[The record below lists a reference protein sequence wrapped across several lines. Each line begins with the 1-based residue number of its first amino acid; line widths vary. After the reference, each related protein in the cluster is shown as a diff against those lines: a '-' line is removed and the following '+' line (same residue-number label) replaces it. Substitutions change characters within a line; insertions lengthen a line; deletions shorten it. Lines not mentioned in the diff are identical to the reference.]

1 MSPLATLPPPS
12 VLPTKEAGQ
21 RAVSKEVS
29 KAIQAE
35 KRHKQRL
42 LAAWILTAIVVGA
55 FAAYGFNYYILS
67 SSDRPFSPKHAL
79 LRPSGPIGINL
90 GLFGVLMFFVIFLY
104 PLRKRWGWLG
114 KQGNSR
120 HWLDFHV
127 ILGTAAPLVIALHS
141 SFKFGGIA
149 GMAFWIM
156 TAVTLSGFIGRY
168 LYSQIPRSLNAAE
181 LSIKEI
187 QQEEVKL
194 RWEAEEQHDSIGTD
208 LVDLFVLPTPEQVAK
223 SNLFAALG
231 WMMWLDFKRPFQVSL
246 LRLRAGGF
254 GTWIGSVFGILRTHN
269 HHLERAIQNAR
280 TQASLS
286 KRLLFLS
293 QTKTVFN
300 LWHVVHRPFS
310 YSFAILAILHI
321 VVVLGM
327 GYR

>member
-1 MSPLATLPPPS
+1 MSQSATVQAAIFSRDASERNHRRRL
-12 VLPTKEAGQ
+12 VAGWIAATAFV
-21 RAVSKEVS
+21 AVF
-29 KAIQAE
+29 AI
-35 KRHKQRL
+35 
-42 LAAWILTAIVVGA
+42 
-55 FAAYGFNYYILS
+55 YGFDYYTLGS
-67 SSDRPFSPKHAL
+67 SQRPFSPKHAL
-79 LRPSGPIGINL
+79 LRPSGPIGVNL
-90 GLFGVLMFFVIFLY
+90 GVFGVLLFFLIYLY

-114 KQGNSR
+114 RQGNSR

-156 TAVTLSGFIGRY
+156 TAVTASGFIGRY

-181 LSIKEI
+181 LTIKEI
-187 QQEEVKL
+187 QDAEVKL
-194 RWEAEEQHDSIGTD
+194 RWDAEEKHEKIGTS
-208 LVDLFVLPTPEQVAK
+208 LIE
-223 SNLFAALG
+223 LFALPSAAEVARTSMVAALC
-231 WMMWLDFKRPFQVSL
+231 WMIWLDVKRPFQVSW

-254 GTWIGSVFGILRTHN
+254 GAWLFSLFGILPTRN
-269 HHLERAIQNAR
+269 PQLERAIRIAR
-280 TQASLS
+280 MQASLS
-286 KRLLFLS
+286 KRVLFLS
-293 QTKTVFN
+293 RTKQVFN

>member
-1 MSPLATLPPPS
+1 MSQS
-12 VLPTKEAGQ
+12 VTIQNAIFNKEEA
-21 RAVSKEVS
+21 S
-29 KAIQAE
+29 E
-35 KRHKQRL
+35 KGHRQRL
-42 LAAWILTAIVVGA
+42 LAGWISAMVFVSVFTI
-55 FAAYGFNYYILS
+55 YGFNYYSLAS
-67 SSDRPFSPKHAL
+67 RERPFSPKHAM
-79 LRPSGPIGINL
+79 LRPSGLIGVNL
-90 GLFGVLMFFVIFLY
+90 GIFGVVMFLIIFLY

-141 SFKFGGIA
+141 AFKFGGIA

-187 QQEEVKL
+187 QEAEVKL
-194 RWEAEEQHDSIGTD
+194 RWAAEEQHDEIGTD
-208 LVDLFVLPTPEQVAK
+208 LIE
-223 SNLFAALG
+223 LFALPSAKQVSNTNIFFALC
-231 WMMWLDFKRPFQVSL
+231 WMMWLE
-246 LRLRAGGF
+246 LRAGGCAAWLGSLF
-254 GTWIGSVFGILRTHN
+254 GVLQTSN
-269 HHLERAIQNAR
+269 HHLEYAIQNAR
-280 TQASLS
+280 KQASLS
-286 KRLLFLS
+286 KRVLFLQ

-310 YSFAILAILHI
+310 YSFALLAIIHI

>member
-1 MSPLATLPPPS
+1 MSQS
-12 VLPTKEAGQ
+12 VTIQNAIFNKEEA
-21 RAVSKEVS
+21 S
-29 KAIQAE
+29 E
-35 KRHKQRL
+35 KGHRQRL
-42 LAAWILTAIVVGA
+42 LAGWISAMVFVSVFTI
-55 FAAYGFNYYILS
+55 YGFNYYSLAS
-67 SSDRPFSPKHAL
+67 RERPFSPKHAM
-79 LRPSGPIGINL
+79 LRPSGPIGVNL
-90 GLFGVLMFFVIFLY
+90 GIFGVVMFLIIFLY

-141 SFKFGGIA
+141 AFKFGGIA

-187 QQEEVKL
+187 QEAEVKL
-194 RWEAEEQHDSIGTD
+194 RWAAEEQHDEIGTD
-208 LVDLFVLPTPEQVAK
+208 LIE
-223 SNLFAALG
+223 LFALPSAKQVSNTNILFALC
-231 WMMWLDFKRPFQVSL
+231 WMMWLDLKRPFQVSW
-246 LRLRAGGF
+246 LRLRAGDFVAWLGSLF
-254 GTWIGSVFGILRTHN
+254 GLLKTSN
-269 HHLERAIQNAR
+269 HHLEYAIQNAR
-280 TQASLS
+280 KQASLS
-286 KRLLFLS
+286 KRVLFLQ

-310 YSFAILAILHI
+310 YSFALLAIIHI